1 MITESPSLRGT
12 KVKKTDGRKMTL
24 RHFFTVEFATCYP
37 TNLPA
42 AFEFLRYNGSLLTVC
57 MVWRGRRARRQAW
70 SRAMSGNRDSILPPL
85 EWLSVQYPPV
95 PAAVSDWL
103 MELGS
108 MTRRFERHCGRVH
121 VEPQRECFVTRD
133 QLGEEAEH
141 LPDSPR
147 YWLREIVLLGD
158 NQPWLLGRTV
168 IPQETLTGPDLALV
182 DLGTLPLGRYLFS
195 SNELTR
201 DYIHMGRQESLWARR
216 SRLRLAGKPLLLTE
230 LFLPASPLYAAE
242 STDPE

>member
-1 MITESPSLRGT
+1 
-12 KVKKTDGRKMTL
+12 
-24 RHFFTVEFATCYP
+24 
-37 TNLPA
+37 
-42 AFEFLRYNGSLLTVC
+42 
-57 MVWRGRRARRQAW
+57 
-70 SRAMSGNRDSILPPL
+70 MSGIRDSILPPL
-85 EWLSVQYPPV
+85 EWLSAQHPPV
-95 PAAVSDWL
+95 PVAVSDWL
-103 MELGS
+103 MEPGS

-147 YWLREIVLLGD
+147 YWLREVVLLGD

-168 IPQETLTGPDLALV
+168 IPLETLTGPDLALV

-195 SNELTR
+195 SDELTR
-201 DYIHMGRQESLWARR
+201 DYIHIGRQDLLWARR

-230 LFLPASPLYAAE
+230 LFLPASPLYATG
-242 STDPE
+242 SSVPE

>member
-1 MITESPSLRGT
+1 
-12 KVKKTDGRKMTL
+12 
-24 RHFFTVEFATCYP
+24 
-37 TNLPA
+37 
-42 AFEFLRYNGSLLTVC
+42 
-57 MVWRGRRARRQAW
+57 
-70 SRAMSGNRDSILPPL
+70 MSGNRDSILPPL
-85 EWLSVQYPPV
+85 EWLSAQSPPV

-147 YWLREIVLLGD
+147 YWLREIILLGD

-168 IPQETLTGPDLALV
+168 IPQETLTGPDQALV

-195 SNELTR
+195 SGELTR
-201 DYIHMGRQESLWARR
+201 DYIHMGRQGALWARR

-230 LFLPASPLYAAE
+230 LFLPASPLYTAG
-242 STDPE
+242 STEIA